1 MRRIHINSQRDNL
14 EVTNQEIARAYYE
27 ARIRG
32 NSEAFW
38 RDHVSD
44 NIGYHL
50 PAHTV
55 VGGEFRG
62 KAAVREAFDAIFRR
76 SEKTFKS
83 EILDVTSSD
92 RHAAVL
98 VRATAHRNGKSLDSK
113 QVHVFEIVNQQITE
127 IWIYAYDR
135 YMVDDFWS

>member
-1 MRRIHINSQRDNL
+1 LLCIHIISQQEDF
-14 EVTNQEIARAYYE
+14 EMTNQEIARAYYE

-32 NSEAFW
+32 NSEEFW
-38 RDHVSD
+38 EDHVSD

-62 KAAVREAFDAIFRR
+62 KAAVREAIAAIIQR
-76 SEKTFKS
+76 SENTFKS

-92 RHAAVL
+92 CHAAVL
-98 VRATAHRNGKSLDSK
+98 VRATARRNGKVLDSR
-113 QVHVFEIVNQQITE
+113 QVHVFEITNQQITE

-135 YMVDDFWS
+135 YTVDDFWS